1 MKLAPQLKP
10 FWFVPS
16 FQAEGDKV
24 RFKLRPLTQ
33 SEMIEVESLY
43 TVPDEPRS
51 LPRWNISAQFHAAM
65 LSIQEC
71 DGIVDENDAPV
82 RWPFG
87 IDRPDS
93 QDLRN
98 LICQAGQR
106 IIVEMN
112 GGDWDLMVK
121 GVPALPQQPA
131 EDDPAKT

>member
-16 FQAEGDKV
+16 FQSNGDNI

-43 TVPDEPRS
+43 TVSADPRRPP
-51 LPRWNISAQFHAAM
+51 LWNHSAQFRAAM

-71 DGIVDENDAPV
+71 DGIVDENDEPI
-82 RWPFG
+82 RWPYG

-112 GGDWDLMVK
+112 GGDWDLLVK
-121 GVPALPQQPA
+121 AVPAVPAQPA
-131 EDDPAKT
+131 EADPAKT